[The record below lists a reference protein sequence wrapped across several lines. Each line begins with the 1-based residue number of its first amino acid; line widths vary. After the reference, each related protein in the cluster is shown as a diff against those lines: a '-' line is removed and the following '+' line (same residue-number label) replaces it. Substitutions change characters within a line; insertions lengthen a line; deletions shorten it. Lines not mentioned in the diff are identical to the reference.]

1 MDYWDTS
8 FAEAA
13 HYLNQVAPQNAKVI
27 VIGAVDLFR
36 AQARPDMQIVNIDV
50 VKEGGGMYDYV
61 VIHSRRN
68 LDERR
73 CKNAQ
78 TIYTVERQD
87 AVFAVIKQLTGEGQ
101 CP

>member
-1 MDYWDTS
+1 M
-8 FAEAA
+8 
-13 HYLNQVAPQNAKVI
+13 QV
-27 VIGAVDLFR
+27 
-36 AQARPDMQIVNIDV
+36 VNIDV

-73 CKNAQ
+73 CKDAY
-78 TIYTVERQD
+78 TVFTVERQGT
-87 AVFAVIKQLTGEGQ
+87 VFAVIKQLTGENQ